1 MQNKNPI
8 IAKVLNVLV
17 FLFLYLPIAVLIVF
31 SFNDSKSRT
40 VWSGFSLHWYQE
52 LFQDEEIL
60 SAYSTTLTVSVLAA
74 LIATVLGTA
83 AAIGFHSMKRRPRH
97 LLLTI
102 NNIPMT
108 NADIITGVSLMLLF
122 VFTGNMLGFSLG
134 FGTLL
139 VAHIT
144 FNIPYVV
151 LAVLPKLRQLNPN
164 LGEAAMDLGA
174 TPWQAFWKVLMPELR
189 PGILNGLLIAFTLS
203 IDDFVISYFTAGSE
217 VATLAMQIYA
227 MTRKRISPEVNA
239 LSTILFVTV
248 LTLLLI
254 VNFREM
260 HQTKQAEKRNKAL
273 QKDGVKGGA
282 K

>member
-60 SAYSTTLTVSVLAA
+60 SAFSTTLTVSVLAA

-122 VFTGNMLGFSLG
+122 VFTGNLLGFSLG

-174 TPWQAFWKVLMPELR
+174 TPWQAFWKVLIPELR

>member
-1 MQNKNPI
+1 MQNKKPVI
-8 IAKVLNVLV
+8 SKVLNVLV
-17 FLFLYLPIAVLIVF
+17 FAFLYLPIAVLIVF

-40 VWSGFSLHWYQE
+40 VWSGFSLHWYEE

-60 SAYSTTLTVSVLAA
+60 SAFSTTLTVSVLAA

-83 AAIGFHSMKRRPRH
+83 AAIGFHSMRRKPRH
-97 LLLTI
+97 LLMTI

-122 VFTGNMLGFSLG
+122 VFTGNLLGFSLG

-260 HQTKQAEKRNKAL
+260 HQSKQAEKRNRAL
-273 QKDGVKGGA
+273 QRDGTKGGGL
-282 K
+282 

>member
-1 MQNKNPI
+1 MQNKNPV

-17 FLFLYLPIAVLIVF
+17 FLFLYLPIAVLIIF

-40 VWSGFSLHWYQE
+40 VWSGFSLHWYEE

-60 SAYSTTLTVSVLAA
+60 SAFSTTITVSVLAA
-74 LIATVLGTA
+74 VIATVLGTA
-83 AAIGFHSMKRRPRH
+83 AAIGFHSMKRKPRH
-97 LLLTI
+97 LLMTI

-122 VFTGNMLGFSLG
+122 VFTGNLLGFSLG

-260 HQTKQAEKRNKAL
+260 HQSKQAEKRNRAL
-273 QKDGVKGGA
+273 QRDGTKGGGL
-282 K
+282 

>member
-1 MQNKNPI
+1 MQNRNPV

-17 FLFLYLPIAVLIVF
+17 FLFLYLPIAVLIIF

-40 VWSGFSLHWYQE
+40 VWSGFSLHWYEE

-60 SAYSTTLTVSVLAA
+60 SAFSTTITVSVLAA
-74 LIATVLGTA
+74 VIATVLGTA
-83 AAIGFHSMKRRPRH
+83 AAIGFHSMKRKPRH
-97 LLLTI
+97 LLMTI

-122 VFTGNMLGFSLG
+122 VFTGNLLGFSLG

-260 HQTKQAEKRNKAL
+260 HQSKQAEKRNRAL
-273 QKDGVKGGA
+273 QRDGTKGGGL
-282 K
+282 